1 MEVGTDIVKIS
12 RIKSIKNQDRFL
24 SKNFAEN
31 EIEYINKKNG
41 QAQTIAGMFACKEA
55 VLKALGIGISGGVR
69 LNEICILHEPNG
81 RPFVQITSQLNY
93 FLNLKNCNTISVS
106 ISHDGDYA
114 VAFCIIC

>member
-12 RIKSIKNQDRFL
+12 RIKSIKKQDDFL
-24 SKNFAEN
+24 SKNFAET
-31 EIEYINKKNG
+31 EIEYINKKSDKT
-41 QAQTIAGMFACKEA
+41 QTIAGLFACKEA
-55 VLKALGIGISGGVR
+55 VLKALGIGIGGGVR
-69 LNEICILHEPNG
+69 LNEICILHEQNG
-81 RPFVQITSQLNY
+81 RPFVQITPQLNY